1 MDMSLVIQLCEKE
14 YMKSYPN
21 DNFKI
26 VKDKNT
32 QTGYSIDI
40 DSIEPKKRDLVIE
53 RFNQI
58 MKEVCTVLAF
68 LTKEEMQKYGSIISF
83 RLH

>member
-40 DSIEPKKRDLVIE
+40 DSIEPKKREIGRAHV
-53 RFNQI
+53 
-58 MKEVCTVLAF
+58 
-68 LTKEEMQKYGSIISF
+68 
-83 RLH
+83 

>member
-14 YMKSYPN
+14 YTKSYPN

-26 VKDKNT
+26 VKDGKT

-68 LTKEEMQKYGSIISF
+68 LTKEEMQEYGSIISF